1 MYNWIVGVEE
11 QEQKRE
17 CKGRALAISRN
28 VFRIE
33 KTDSFYCQSE
43 NNANVYYFI
52 RYAPEVL
59 EWCSCPDNSMRGMN
73 CKHFFAVKYAIR
85 LATVKDVDKLPIE
98 VKREVT
104 KSYTEE
110 DYSFWLLGD
119 FQVDDS
125 INNQ

>member
-1 MYNWIVGVEE
+1 MKQELTTSKQIVGEQKE

-52 RYAPEVL
+52 RYSPDVL
-59 EWCSCPDNSMRGMN
+59 TWCTCPDNSTRGMR
-73 CKHFFAVKYAIR
+73 CKHLWSIEFAIKTGT
-85 LATVKDVDKLPIE
+85 LKDVDRLPVE

-104 KSYTEE
+104 KLYTED
-110 DYSFWLLGD
+110 DYSF
-119 FQVDDS
+119 
-125 INNQ
+125 